1 MDKIVDKIGDKIGD
15 KIEYYRLIIQSV
27 LADYASIPI
36 ANGSIDCYTVFDTKQ
51 DHYQVMNVGWDG
63 YRRVYG
69 CVLHLDIQGGKIW
82 VQQNMTE
89 MRIAQ
94 KLVDLGVPKQDIVLG
109 FQPPEI
115 RQYTEY
121 SVV

>member
-1 MDKIVDKIGDKIGD
+1 MWAGMG
-15 KIEYYRLIIQSV
+15 IEEFMV
-27 LADYASIPI
+27 A
-36 ANGSIDCYTVFDTKQ
+36 CYIWIFK
-51 DHYQVMNVGWDG
+51 
-63 YRRVYG
+63 
-69 CVLHLDIQGGKIW
+69 GGKFKIW

-115 RQYTEY
+115 RQYTES